1 MYRASSC
8 SFAENND
15 VLSCGQMASGDLP
28 LTQMNEQTTATLVY
42 CIISNIDNYTCHINV
57 IIQFYLSA
65 CLHLQVSS
73 DADGCLTVARVLG
86 CIQPLN
92 T

>member
-15 VLSCGQMASGDLP
+15 VLSCGQMASSDLP

-42 CIISNIDNYTCHINV
+42 CIISNIDNYTMSYQCHNTIS
-57 IIQFYLSA
+57 IFLHASICRSA
-65 CLHLQVSS
+65 AMQTAV
-73 DADGCLTVARVLG
+73 
-86 CIQPLN
+86 
-92 T
+92 